1 MDFSIDIF
9 DCVAANPKHMF
20 ASLKEGDRAAV
31 MPDTGAVSS
40 GPSPFWNI
48 GKRLTDACGRSH
60 AGAGA
65 AELVAWAFAHSGV
78 FFLPLHASAQ
88 VMDSIPR

>member
-1 MDFSIDIF
+1 MDFSIDGF

-40 GPSPFWNI
+40 GSSPFCNI
-48 GKRLTDACGRSH
+48 GKRLTYACGRSL
-60 AGAGA
+60 AGAGRR
-65 AELVAWAFAHSGV
+65 AWEWQSW
-78 FFLPLHASAQ
+78 LL
-88 VMDSIPR
+88 